1 MLLSA
6 CRVPSIVPAPGDTSV
21 NKADEDL
28 WVFDLARETDEEQE
42 TSLIILLLEGDR
54 DHGKNRAG

>member
-1 MLLSA
+1 M
-6 CRVPSIVPAPGDTSV
+6 PSIVPAPGDTSV